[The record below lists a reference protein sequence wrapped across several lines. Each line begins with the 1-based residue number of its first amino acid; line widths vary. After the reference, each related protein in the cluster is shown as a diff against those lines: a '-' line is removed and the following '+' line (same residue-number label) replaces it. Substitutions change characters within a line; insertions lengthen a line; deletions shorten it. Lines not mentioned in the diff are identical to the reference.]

1 MNKIIDFKKSK
12 EELINKRFPSS
23 EKFDANFFTDSKE
36 YLAFN
41 NFYIKCKNDLYKS
54 NELNDNNL
62 INLLDLFGK
71 YFDSIYK
78 KLVLFENKKTPKLK
92 EAMDYAMLSSGKR
105 LRPFLMYITYDYC
118 KGENDLM
125 LEPFMLALEMI
136 HNFSL
141 IHDDLPC
148 IDNDEL
154 RRGKETVWKKYG
166 EDVAVLTGDALYMKA
181 ASILMNVINQVSID
195 LIHPY
200 FSSASDI
207 ILELSGISGM
217 LQGEFIDVMSS
228 NKKMNLKDILFLY
241 ELKTTALFKAA
252 ILSGAILSI
261 NGTAI
266 LEPLDEFANS
276 FGRAFQIQDDIL
288 EIEGEEKIIGKS
300 KNSDKKNGKITVSSL
315 IGVENAKDAV
325 KELFDECIQIIDK
338 FTKEDNV
345 KEALLY
351 KKIINYLSGRNK

>member
-12 EELINKRFPSS
+12 EELINKRFSS
-23 EKFDANFFTDSKE
+23 SGKINANFLADSKE
-36 YLAFN
+36 YSEFN
-41 NFYIKCKNDLYKS
+41 NFYIKCKINLYEN
-54 NELNDNNL
+54 NELKNEDL
-62 INLLDLFGK
+62 IKLFDLFGK

-78 KLVLFENKKTPKLK
+78 KWVLFENNKTPKLK
-92 EAMDYAMLSSGKR
+92 KAMDYAMLSSGKR
-105 LRPFLMYITYDYC
+105 LRPFLMYLTYAFC

-125 LEPFMLALEMI
+125 LEPFMVALEMI

-154 RRGKETVWKKYG
+154 RRGKKSVWKKFG
-166 EDVAVLTGDALYMKA
+166 EDVAVLTGDALFMKA
-181 ASILMNVINQVSID
+181 ASILMSVTNRFSTD
-195 LIHPY
+195 LIYPY

-228 NKKMNLKDILFLY
+228 NKKMNLKDILFMY
-241 ELKTTALFKAA
+241 ELKTTALFKAT
-252 ILSGAILSI
+252 ILSGAMLSI
-261 NGTAI
+261 KGAAI
-266 LEPLDEFANS
+266 LESLEEFANS

-300 KNSDKKNGKITVSSL
+300 KNSDIKNGKVTVASL
-315 IGVENAKDAV
+315 VGVEEAKSAA
-325 KELFDECIQIIDK
+325 KELFDECYKVIDK
-338 FTKEDNV
+338 FTTEDNV

-351 KKIINYLSGRNK
+351 KRIISLLSERKK

>member
-12 EELINKRFPSS
+12 EELINKRFCSS
-23 EKFDANFFTDSKE
+23 EKINANFFADSKE
-36 YLAFN
+36 YLEFN
-41 NFYIKCKNDLYKS
+41 NFYLKCKNDLYVS
-54 NELNDNNL
+54 NELKDKDS
-62 INLLDLFGK
+62 INLFDLFGK

-78 KLVLFENKKTPKLK
+78 KWVLFENKKTPKLK

-105 LRPFLMYITYDYC
+105 LRPFLMYLTYDFC
-118 KGENDLM
+118 KGENDLL

-154 RRGKETVWKKYG
+154 RRGKETVWKKFG
-166 EDVAVLTGDALYMKA
+166 ENVAVLTGDALFMKA
-181 ASILMNVINQVSID
+181 TSILFSVIDRFSID
-195 LIHPY
+195 LIQPY
-200 FSSASDI
+200 FSAASDI
-207 ILELSGISGM
+207 ILDLSGINGM

-228 NKKMNLKDILFLY
+228 NKKMNLKDILFMY

-252 ILSGAILSI
+252 ILSGAMLSI
-261 NGTAI
+261 KGTSI
-266 LEPLDEFANS
+266 LEPLEELANS

-288 EIEGEEKIIGKS
+288 EIEGDEKIIGKS
-300 KNSDKKNGKITVSSL
+300 KDSDKKNGKATVASL
-315 IGVENAKDAV
+315 VGVGETKESV
-325 KELFDECIQIIDK
+325 KELFEECIQIIDK
-338 FTKEDNV
+338 FTTKDNK

-351 KKIINYLSGRNK
+351 KSIVKYLSKRKK

>member
-12 EELINKRFPSS
+12 EELINKRFSLT
-23 EKFDANFFTDSKE
+23 EKINANFFVGSKE
-36 YLAFN
+36 YLEFN
-41 NFYIKCKNDLYKS
+41 NFYLKCKNNLYEN
-54 NELNDNNL
+54 NELKDNDL
-62 INLLDLFGK
+62 IILFGLFGK

-78 KLVLFENKKTPKLK
+78 KWVLFENKKTPILK
-92 EAMDYAMLSSGKR
+92 EAMDYSMLSSGKR
-105 LRPFLMYITYDYC
+105 LRPFLMYLTYDYC

-125 LEPFMLALEMI
+125 LEPFMVALEMI

-154 RRGKETVWKKYG
+154 RRGKETIWKKYG
-166 EDVAVLTGDALYMKA
+166 EDVAVLTGDALFMKA
-181 ASILMNVINQVSID
+181 ASILMSVTNRFSTD

-207 ILELSGISGM
+207 ILELSGINGM
-217 LQGEFIDVMSS
+217 LQGEFIDVKSS
-228 NKKMNLKDILFLY
+228 NKKMSLKDILFMY
-241 ELKTTALFKAA
+241 ELKTTALFKAS
-252 ILSGAILSI
+252 ILSGAMLSI
-261 NGTAI
+261 KGTEI
-266 LEPLDEFANS
+266 LEFLEEFANS

-300 KNSDKKNGKITVSSL
+300 KNSDKKNGKVTVASL
-315 IGVENAKDAV
+315 VGVEDAKDAV
-325 KELFDECIQIIDK
+325 KELFDKCIMIIDK
-338 FTKEDNV
+338 FATEDNV

-351 KKIINYLSGRNK
+351 KKIIEYLCKRKK